1 MIAHLCR
8 RRKKGSQGFL
18 CGRAQTPGP
27 SGACLPLR
35 APVPVGFWWWFEI
48 AFPQNFAVPP
58 NDPRIVRENSDFS
71 VSLRAFFEMKDP
83 KMSSL
88 TVSDLFRIASQTNH

>member
-1 MIAHLCR
+1 MGLPIGDSTPVSTQKNGATLVIVYTT
-8 RRKKGSQGFL
+8 GPQGFF

-27 SGACLPLR
+27 SGARLPWR
-35 APVPVGFWWWFEI
+35 APVPMGFWWWFEI

-83 KMSSL
+83 K
-88 TVSDLFRIASQTNH
+88 